1 MKRYLKTGTGPS
13 QRISIG
19 NESGF
24 GTKDL
29 TAHDAD
35 GHGYDEPNKTNETK
49 AVR

>member
-1 MKRYLKTGTGPS
+1 MMKRYLKPGTGPS

-19 NESGF
+19 NDSGF

-35 GHGYDEPNKTNETK
+35 GTDMMNRTK
-49 AVR
+49 PTKRKL